1 MYVIKQTHFFHDFAT
16 VVIIIKEN
24 GGGNMRL
31 TMYTDF
37 SLRVLIYLG
46 AKEEN
51 ELSTIQAISDAYG
64 ISKNHLMKVTYELGK
79 LGYIETIRGRNGGI
93 RLAMEPEA
101 INIGQVVRHTEDDFH
116 LVECFDCKSNTCV
129 ITPVCGLK
137 GVLNKAL
144 NAYLEVLDAHTLAD
158 FLQQKHEIAHLLFK
172 ESQIL

>member
-1 MYVIKQTHFFHDFAT
+1 
-16 VVIIIKEN
+16 
-24 GGGNMRL
+24 MRL

-46 AKEEN
+46 AKEKK

-64 ISKNHLMKVTYELGK
+64 ISKNHLMKVTHELGK
-79 LGYIETIRGRNGGI
+79 LGYIETIRGRGGGI

-116 LVECFDCKSNTCV
+116 LVECFDCKTNRCV

-137 GVLNKAL
+137 GAL
-144 NAYLEVLDAHTLAD
+144 NRALIAYIKVLDEYTMAD
-158 FLQQKHEIAHLLFK
+158 FLQQKHQLANLLFN
-172 ESQIL
+172 EQQDV

>member
-1 MYVIKQTHFFHDFAT
+1 
-16 VVIIIKEN
+16 
-24 GGGNMRL
+24 MRL

-46 AKEEN
+46 AKEKN

-64 ISKNHLMKVTYELGK
+64 ISKNHLMKVTHELGK
-79 LGYIETIRGRNGGI
+79 LGYIETIRGRGGGI

-116 LVECFDCKSNTCV
+116 LVECFDCKTNRCV

-137 GVLNKAL
+137 GAL
-144 NAYLEVLDAHTLAD
+144 NRALIAYLKVLDAYTLAD
-158 FLQQKHEIAHLLFK
+158 FLQQKHQLANLLFN
-172 ESQIL
+172 EQHDV